1 MPHHHTPHGDDRYR
15 AGFEHSERLREL
27 LNRLDT
33 AGSDAWRTDP
43 EAAALMQH
51 AARKY
56 AALARKHGLDP
67 WEAATAAFEAMR
79 TRAVRRADDPWA
91 VITRAVQIT
100 CIAENRA
107 NGLLCSVH
115 QARRPRYSSFH
126 DAERFSDR
134 ENPLTDYHPAFR
146 TDPFTNTETGDEAE
160 GVDADESAGSTG
172 VASAV
177 EDTIALLCWHGWE
190 PEIARAAVECICA
203 RLAESVSRAG
213 AYESLRRDR
222 HARALL
228 DIPAPSWYR
237 LLRIILGSPD
247 AHLTGTSASRGVL
260 LRLLIRESLRHLIDD
275 ADLGTAIKVAA
286 PGVMRGR
293 P

>member
-1 MPHHHTPHGDDRYR
+1 MPQHHHTGPNRRGQ
-15 AGFEHSERLREL
+15 GFENSERLREL
-27 LNRLDT
+27 LTRLNT
-33 AGSDAWRTDP
+33 EGPDAWRNDP
-43 EAAALMQH
+43 EAAALMHH
-51 AARKY
+51 AAQKY

-79 TRAVRRADDPWA
+79 TPSVRRADDPWA

-146 TDPFTNTETGDEAE
+146 ADPFTDPFDGNEDDVHEEAFEDTGSTR
-160 GVDADESAGSTG
+160 VESAM
-172 VASAV
+172 
-177 EDTIALLCWHGWE
+177 EDTIALLCWHGWG
-190 PEIARAAVECICA
+190 PELARAAVECICA

-222 HARALL
+222 HTRALL

-237 LLRIILGSPD
+237 LLRIILGTPD
-247 AHLTGTSASRGVL
+247 LHLAGTNAARGVL
-260 LRLLIRESLRHLIDD
+260 LRLLIDESLRHLMDD
-275 ADLGTAIKVAA
+275 ADLGAAIKVAA

-293 P
+293 S

>member
-1 MPHHHTPHGDDRYR
+1 MPQHHNHRPEDRR
-15 AGFEHSERLREL
+15 RGFENSERLREL
-27 LNRLDT
+27 LTRLD
-33 AGSDAWRTDP
+33 SDGPGAWRTDP
-43 EAAALMQH
+43 EAATLMQH
-51 AARKY
+51 AAQKY

-67 WEAATAAFEAMR
+67 WEAAAAAFEAMR
-79 TRAVRRADDPWA
+79 TAAVRRADDPWA

-146 TDPFTNTETGDEAE
+146 AGPFTDDEHDRDSETEDTGL
-160 GVDADESAGSTG
+160 TG
-172 VASAV
+172 VESAV
-177 EDTIALLCWHGWE
+177 EDTIALLCWNGWE
-190 PEIARAAVECICA
+190 PEIARASIECITA

-247 AHLTGTSASRGVL
+247 PHLAGTNAGRGVL
-260 LRLLIRESLRHLIDD
+260 LRLLIGDSLRHLI
-275 ADLGTAIKVAA
+275 ADGELETAIKVAA
-286 PGVMRGR
+286 PGTMRGR

>member
-1 MPHHHTPHGDDRYR
+1 MPQHHDHDRSNHR
-15 AGFEHSERLREL
+15 RGFENSEL
-27 LNRLDT
+27 LRVLLTRLNDD
-33 AGSDAWRTDP
+33 GPDAWRTDP

-51 AARKY
+51 AAQKY

-79 TRAVRRADDPWA
+79 TAAVRRADDPWA

-146 TDPFTNTETGDEAE
+146 ADPFTDDGD
-160 GVDADESAGSTG
+160 DADHETEDTGSTG
-172 VASAV
+172 VESAV

-190 PEIARAAVECICA
+190 PEVARAAVECITA
-203 RLAESVSRAG
+203 RLAESVSRTG

-247 AHLTGTSASRGVL
+247 AHLAGTNAGRGVL
-260 LRLLIRESLRHLIDD
+260 LRLLIGDSLRHLIVDSE
-275 ADLGTAIKVAA
+275 LETAIKVAA
-286 PGVMRGR
+286 PGTMRGR

>member
-1 MPHHHTPHGDDRYR
+1 MPQHHDNDRR
-15 AGFEHSERLREL
+15 DRRRGFENSERLREL
-27 LNRLDT
+27 LTRLDND
-33 AGSDAWRTDP
+33 GPGAWRSDP

-51 AARKY
+51 AAQKY
-56 AALARKHGLDP
+56 AGLARKHGLDP

-79 TRAVRRADDPWA
+79 TAAVRRADDPWA

-134 ENPLTDYHPAFR
+134 ENPLTEYHPAFR
-146 TDPFTNTETGDEAE
+146 ADPFTDEE
-160 GVDADESAGSTG
+160 DDADQETEVSGSTG
-172 VASAV
+172 VESAV

-190 PEIARAAVECICA
+190 PEVARAAVECICA

-228 DIPAPSWYR
+228 DVPAPSWYR
-237 LLRIILGSPD
+237 LLRVILGSPD
-247 AHLTGTSASRGVL
+247 PHLAGTNAGRGVL
-260 LRLLIRESLRHLIDD
+260 LRLLIGDSLRHLIAD
-275 ADLGTAIKVAA
+275 AELETAIKVAA
-286 PGVMRGR
+286 PGMMRGR
-293 P
+293 HE

>member
-1 MPHHHTPHGDDRYR
+1 MPQHHNHDRR
-15 AGFEHSERLREL
+15 DRRRGFENSERLREL
-27 LNRLDT
+27 LTRLDNN
-33 AGSDAWRTDP
+33 GPGAWRSDP

-51 AARKY
+51 SAQKY

-79 TRAVRRADDPWA
+79 TAAVRRADDPWA

-115 QARRPRYSSFH
+115 QARRPKYSSFH

-134 ENPLTDYHPAFR
+134 ENPLTDYHPAFHA
-146 TDPFTNTETGDEAE
+146 DPFTED
-160 GVDADESAGSTG
+160 DADYETEGTGSTS
-172 VASAV
+172 VKSAV
-177 EDTIALLCWHGWE
+177 EDAIALLCWHGWE
-190 PEIARAAVECICA
+190 PEVARAAVECICA

-237 LLRIILGSPD
+237 LLRILLGSPD
-247 AHLTGTSASRGVL
+247 AHLAGTNAGRGVL
-260 LRLLIRESLRHLIDD
+260 LRLLIGDSLRHLI
-275 ADLGTAIKVAA
+275 ADVELETAIKVAA
-286 PGVMRGR
+286 PSRMRGR

>member
-1 MPHHHTPHGDDRYR
+1 MPQPHTPGRNNHRR
-15 AGFEHSERLREL
+15 VFENSERLREL
-27 LNRLDT
+27 LTRLDAEGPT
-33 AGSDAWRTDP
+33 AWRTDP
-43 EAAALMQH
+43 DAAALMRH
-51 AARKY
+51 AADKY

-67 WEAATAAFEAMR
+67 WEAAGAAFEAMR
-79 TRAVRRADDPWA
+79 TASVRRADDPWA

-146 TDPFTNTETGDEAE
+146 ADPFATDEDD
-160 GVDADESAGSTG
+160 VDEEAGSTG
-172 VASAV
+172 VDSAV
-177 EDTIALLCWHGWE
+177 EDTIAFLCLIGWE
-190 PEIARAAVECICA
+190 PELARAAVECICA
-203 RLAESVSRAG
+203 RLAESASRAG

-237 LLRIILGSPD
+237 LLRIVLGSPD
-247 AHLTGTSASRGVL
+247 AHLTGTNAGRGVL
-260 LRLLIRESLRHLIDD
+260 LRLLTGESLRFLLTD
-275 ADLGTAIKVAA
+275 ADLVLAVMLAA
-286 PGVMRGR
+286 PGTLRG
-293 P
+293 

>member
-1 MPHHHTPHGDDRYR
+1 MPQRNTPRRDGRGR
-15 AGFEHSERLREL
+15 GFENSERLREL
-27 LNRLDT
+27 LTRLD
-33 AGSDAWRTDP
+33 AEGPDAWRTDP
-43 EAAALMQH
+43 VAAELMRH
-51 AARKY
+51 AADKY

-79 TRAVRRADDPWA
+79 TPSVRRADDPWA

-146 TDPFTNTETGDEAE
+146 ADPFANDDEDDPDEAE
-160 GVDADESAGSTG
+160 VSGATG
-172 VASAV
+172 VESAV
-177 EDTIALLCWHGWE
+177 EDTIALLCLLGWE
-190 PEIARAAVECICA
+190 PELARAAVECICA

-247 AHLTGTSASRGVL
+247 AHLTGTNASRGVL
-260 LRLLIRESLRHLIDD
+260 LRLLIGESLRHLLTDV
-275 ADLGTAIKVAA
+275 DLAVAVTVAA

>member
-1 MPHHHTPHGDDRYR
+1 MPQRNTPRRDGRGR
-15 AGFEHSERLREL
+15 GFENSERLREL
-27 LNRLDT
+27 LTRLD
-33 AGSDAWRTDP
+33 AEGPDAWRNDP
-43 EAAALMQH
+43 VATELMRYAAD
-51 AARKY
+51 KY

-79 TRAVRRADDPWA
+79 APSVRRADDPWA

-146 TDPFTNTETGDEAE
+146 ADPFTDDDED
-160 GVDADESAGSTG
+160 DADDEVEASGATG
-172 VASAV
+172 VESAV
-177 EDTIALLCWHGWE
+177 EDTIALLCWYGWE
-190 PEIARAAVECICA
+190 PVVARAAIECICA

-237 LLRIILGSPD
+237 LLRIVLGSPD
-247 AHLTGTSASRGVL
+247 ASLTGTNASRGVL
-260 LRLLIRESLRHLIDD
+260 LRLLIGESLRHLLTDV
-275 ADLGTAIKVAA
+275 DLAVAVTVAA

>member
-1 MPHHHTPHGDDRYR
+1 MSQRNTPGRDGRGR
-15 AGFEHSERLREL
+15 GFENSERLREL
-27 LNRLDT
+27 LTRLD
-33 AGSDAWRTDP
+33 AEGPDAWRNDP
-43 EAAALMQH
+43 VATELMRYAAD
-51 AARKY
+51 KY

-79 TRAVRRADDPWA
+79 APSVRRADDPWA

-115 QARRPRYSSFH
+115 QARRLRYSSFH

-146 TDPFTNTETGDEAE
+146 ADPFTDDDDDGDEVEAS
-160 GVDADESAGSTG
+160 GVTG
-172 VASAV
+172 VESAV
-177 EDTIALLCWHGWE
+177 EDTIALLCWYGWE
-190 PEIARAAVECICA
+190 PELARAAVECVCA

-222 HARALL
+222 HAQALL

-247 AHLTGTSASRGVL
+247 ASLTGTNASRGVL
-260 LRLLIRESLRHLIDD
+260 LRLLIGESLRHLL
-275 ADLGTAIKVAA
+275 ADVDLAVAVTVAA

-293 P
+293 S

>member
-1 MPHHHTPHGDDRYR
+1 MR
-15 AGFEHSERLREL
+15 
-27 LNRLDT
+27 
-33 AGSDAWRTDP
+33 
-43 EAAALMQH
+43 H
-51 AARKY
+51 AADKY

-79 TRAVRRADDPWA
+79 TPSVRRADDPWA

-100 CIAENRA
+100 CIAEDRA

-146 TDPFTNTETGDEAE
+146 ADPFAHDDDGADDEVE
-160 GVDADESAGSTG
+160 VSGSTG
-172 VASAV
+172 VESAV
-177 EDTIALLCWHGWE
+177 EDTIALLCWYGWE
-190 PEIARAAVECICA
+190 PEVARAAVECICA
-203 RLAESVSRAG
+203 RLAESVSRVG

-237 LLRIILGSPD
+237 LLRIILGAPD
-247 AHLTGTSASRGVL
+247 VHLAGTNAGRGVL
-260 LRLLIRESLRHLIDD
+260 LRLLIGDSLRHLFND
-275 ADLGTAIKVAA
+275 ADLKVAITIAA

>member
-1 MPHHHTPHGDDRYR
+1 MPQPHTPRRDGRGR
-15 AGFEHSERLREL
+15 GFENSERLREL
-27 LNRLDT
+27 LTRLD
-33 AGSDAWRTDP
+33 AEGPDAWRNDP
-43 EAAALMQH
+43 AATELMRH
-51 AARKY
+51 ASDKY

-79 TRAVRRADDPWA
+79 TASVRRAHDPWA

-146 TDPFTNTETGDEAE
+146 SDPLTDGDE
-160 GVDADESAGSTG
+160 DDTDEVEASGATG
-172 VASAV
+172 VESAV
-177 EDTIALLCWHGWE
+177 EDTIALLCLLGWE
-190 PEIARAAVECICA
+190 PELARAAIECICA

-247 AHLTGTSASRGVL
+247 ASLTGTNASRGVL
-260 LRLLIRESLRHLIDD
+260 LRLLIGESLRHLLTDT
-275 ADLGTAIKVAA
+275 DLAVAVTVAA

>member
-1 MPHHHTPHGDDRYR
+1 MPQPHTPRRDGRGR
-15 AGFEHSERLREL
+15 GFENSERLREL
-27 LNRLDT
+27 LTRLNT
-33 AGSDAWRTDP
+33 AGPDAWRTDP
-43 EAAALMQH
+43 DAAALMRH
-51 AARKY
+51 TADKY

-79 TRAVRRADDPWA
+79 TPSVRRADDPWA

-100 CIAENRA
+100 CIAEDRA

-146 TDPFTNTETGDEAE
+146 ADPFAHDDDGADDEVE
-160 GVDADESAGSTG
+160 VSGSTG
-172 VASAV
+172 VESAV
-177 EDTIALLCWHGWE
+177 EDTIALLCWYGWE
-190 PEIARAAVECICA
+190 PEVARAAVECICA

-237 LLRIILGSPD
+237 LLRIILGAPD
-247 AHLTGTSASRGVL
+247 VHLAGTNAGRGVL
-260 LRLLIRESLRHLIDD
+260 LRLLIGDSLRHLFND
-275 ADLGTAIKVAA
+275 ADLKVAITIA
-286 PGVMRGR
+286 TPGVMRGR

>member
-1 MPHHHTPHGDDRYR
+1 MPQRNSQPRDGRR
-15 AGFEHSERLREL
+15 GFENSERLREL
-27 LNRLDT
+27 LTRLD
-33 AGSDAWRTDP
+33 AEGPDAWRTDP
-43 EAAALMQH
+43 VATELMRH
-51 AARKY
+51 AADKY

-79 TRAVRRADDPWA
+79 TAAVRRADDPWA

-146 TDPFTNTETGDEAE
+146 ADPFANDDE
-160 GVDADESAGSTG
+160 DNDEVEVSGATG
-172 VASAV
+172 VESAV
-177 EDTIALLCWHGWE
+177 EDTIALLCLLGWE
-190 PEIARAAVECICA
+190 PELARAAVECICA

-237 LLRIILGSPD
+237 LLRIVLGSPD
-247 AHLTGTSASRGVL
+247 AHLTGTNASRGVL
-260 LRLLIRESLRHLIDD
+260 LRLLIGESLRHLLTDV
-275 ADLGTAIKVAA
+275 DLAVAVTVAA

>member
-1 MPHHHTPHGDDRYR
+1 MPQHHNHDRR
-15 AGFEHSERLREL
+15 RGFENSERLREL
-27 LNRLDT
+27 LTRLDND
-33 AGSDAWRTDP
+33 GPGAWRSDP

-51 AARKY
+51 AAQKY

-79 TRAVRRADDPWA
+79 TAAVRRADNPWA

-115 QARRPRYSSFH
+115 QARRPKYSSFH

-146 TDPFTNTETGDEAE
+146 ADPFTNDEDDNDSETEDP
-160 GVDADESAGSTG
+160 GSTG
-172 VASAV
+172 VESAV
-177 EDTIALLCWHGWE
+177 EDTIALLCWNGWE
-190 PEIARAAVECICA
+190 PELARASIECITA

-247 AHLTGTSASRGVL
+247 PHLAGTNAGRGVL
-260 LRLLIRESLRHLIDD
+260 LRLLIGESLRHLI
-275 ADLGTAIKVAA
+275 ADGELETAIKVAA
-286 PGVMRGR
+286 PGMMRGR
-293 P
+293 HE

>member
-1 MPHHHTPHGDDRYR
+1 MPQRNTPRRDGRGR
-15 AGFEHSERLREL
+15 GFENSERLREL
-27 LNRLDT
+27 LTRLD
-33 AGSDAWRTDP
+33 AEGPDAWRTDP
-43 EAAALMQH
+43 VATELMRYAAD
-51 AARKY
+51 KY

-79 TRAVRRADDPWA
+79 APSVRRADDPWA

-134 ENPLTDYHPAFR
+134 ENLLTDYHPAFR
-146 TDPFTNTETGDEAE
+146 ADPFTDDDED
-160 GVDADESAGSTG
+160 DADDEVEASGATG
-172 VASAV
+172 VESAV
-177 EDTIALLCWHGWE
+177 EDTIALLCWYGWE
-190 PEIARAAVECICA
+190 PVVARAAIECICA

-237 LLRIILGSPD
+237 LLRIVLGSPD
-247 AHLTGTSASRGVL
+247 ASLTGTNASRGVL
-260 LRLLIRESLRHLIDD
+260 LRLLIGESLRHLLTDV
-275 ADLGTAIKVAA
+275 DLAVAVTVAA

>member
-1 MPHHHTPHGDDRYR
+1 MPQHHDHDRSNHR
-15 AGFEHSERLREL
+15 RGFENSEL
-27 LNRLDT
+27 LRVLLTRLND
-33 AGSDAWRTDP
+33 GPDAWRTDP

-51 AARKY
+51 AAQKY

-79 TRAVRRADDPWA
+79 TAAVRRADDPWA

-146 TDPFTNTETGDEAE
+146 ADPFTDDEN
-160 GVDADESAGSTG
+160 DADNATEDTGSTG
-172 VASAV
+172 VESVV

-190 PEIARAAVECICA
+190 PEVARAAVECICA
-203 RLAESVSRAG
+203 RLAESVSRTG

-247 AHLTGTSASRGVL
+247 AHLAGTNAGRGVL
-260 LRLLIRESLRHLIDD
+260 LRLLIGDSLRHLIVDSE
-275 ADLGTAIKVAA
+275 LETAIKVAA
-286 PGVMRGR
+286 PGTMRGR

>member
-1 MPHHHTPHGDDRYR
+1 MPQHHNHDRR
-15 AGFEHSERLREL
+15 DRRRGFENSERLREL
-27 LNRLDT
+27 LTRLDNN
-33 AGSDAWRTDP
+33 GPGAWRSDP

-51 AARKY
+51 SAQKY

-79 TRAVRRADDPWA
+79 TAAVRRADDPWA

-115 QARRPRYSSFH
+115 QARRPKYSSFH

-134 ENPLTDYHPAFR
+134 ENPLTDYHPAFHA
-146 TDPFTNTETGDEAE
+146 DPFTED
-160 GVDADESAGSTG
+160 DADYETEDTGSTS
-172 VASAV
+172 VKSAV
-177 EDTIALLCWHGWE
+177 EDAIALLCWHGWE
-190 PEIARAAVECICA
+190 PEVARAAVECICA

-237 LLRIILGSPD
+237 LLRILLGSPD
-247 AHLTGTSASRGVL
+247 AHLAGTNAGRGVL
-260 LRLLIRESLRHLIDD
+260 LRLLIGDSLRHLI
-275 ADLGTAIKVAA
+275 ADVELETAIKVAA
-286 PGVMRGR
+286 PSRMRGR

>member
-1 MPHHHTPHGDDRYR
+1 MPQHHNHRPGDRR
-15 AGFEHSERLREL
+15 RGFENSERLRAL
-27 LNRLDT
+27 LTRLDND
-33 AGSDAWRTDP
+33 GPGAWRSDP
-43 EAAALMQH
+43 EASALMRH
-51 AARKY
+51 AAQKY

-79 TRAVRRADDPWA
+79 TAAVRRADDPWA

-115 QARRPRYSSFH
+115 QARRPRHSSFH

-146 TDPFTNTETGDEAE
+146 ADPFTDDED
-160 GVDADESAGSTG
+160 DADDEVEASGATG
-172 VASAV
+172 VESAV
-177 EDTIALLCWHGWE
+177 EDTIALLCWYGWE
-190 PEIARAAVECICA
+190 PVVARAAIECICA

-247 AHLTGTSASRGVL
+247 PHLAGTNAGRGVL
-260 LRLLIRESLRHLIDD
+260 LRLLIGDSLRHLI
-275 ADLGTAIKVAA
+275 ADGELETAIKVAA
-286 PGVMRGR
+286 PGMMRGR

>member
-1 MPHHHTPHGDDRYR
+1 MPQHHNHRPGDRR
-15 AGFEHSERLREL
+15 RGFENSERLRAL
-27 LNRLDT
+27 LTRLNDD
-33 AGSDAWRTDP
+33 GPDAWRSDP
-43 EAAALMQH
+43 EAAALMRH
-51 AARKY
+51 AAQKY
-56 AALARKHGLDP
+56 AALAQKHGLDP

-79 TRAVRRADDPWA
+79 TAAVRRADDPWA

-146 TDPFTNTETGDEAE
+146 ADPFTDDED
-160 GVDADESAGSTG
+160 DADHETEDTGSTG
-172 VASAV
+172 VESAV
-177 EDTIALLCWHGWE
+177 EDTIALLCWHEWE
-190 PEIARAAVECICA
+190 PEVTRAAVECICA

-237 LLRIILGSPD
+237 LLRIILGSSDP
-247 AHLTGTSASRGVL
+247 HLSGTNAGRGVL
-260 LRLLIRESLRHLIDD
+260 LRLLIGDSLRHLI
-275 ADLGTAIKVAA
+275 ADSELETAIKVAA
-286 PGVMRGR
+286 PGMMRGR
-293 P
+293 L

>member
-1 MPHHHTPHGDDRYR
+1 MPQHHNHRPEDRR
-15 AGFEHSERLREL
+15 RGFENSERLREL
-27 LNRLDT
+27 LTRLD
-33 AGSDAWRTDP
+33 SDGPSAWRSDP

-51 AARKY
+51 AAQKY

-67 WEAATAAFEAMR
+67 WEAATAAFEVMR
-79 TRAVRRADDPWA
+79 TAAVRRADDPWA

-146 TDPFTNTETGDEAE
+146 AGPFTDDEHDRDNETEDT
-160 GVDADESAGSTG
+160 GSTG
-172 VASAV
+172 VESAV
-177 EDTIALLCWHGWE
+177 EDTIALLCWNGWE
-190 PEIARAAVECICA
+190 PEIARASIECITA

-247 AHLTGTSASRGVL
+247 PHLAGTNAGRGVL
-260 LRLLIRESLRHLIDD
+260 LRLLIGDSLRHLI
-275 ADLGTAIKVAA
+275 ADGELETAIKVAA
-286 PGVMRGR
+286 PGTMRGR